1 MPTNQEKVI
10 ISASE
15 ISKTL
20 NKSLNAKLAE
30 VVKPLKLKEKK
41 MNLKLNFVRKQIA
54 FNNRNVDLDK
64 TFSLEEDN
72 IVEERLSQ
80 EKKSEEEQ

>member
-1 MPTNQEKVI
+1 
-10 ISASE
+10 
-15 ISKTL
+15 
-20 NKSLNAKLAE
+20 
-30 VVKPLKLKEKK
+30 